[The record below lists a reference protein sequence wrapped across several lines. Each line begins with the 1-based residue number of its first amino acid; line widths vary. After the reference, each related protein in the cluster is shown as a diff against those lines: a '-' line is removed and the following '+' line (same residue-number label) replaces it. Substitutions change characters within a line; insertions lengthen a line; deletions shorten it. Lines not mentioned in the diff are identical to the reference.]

1 MSRIRDYSLSGEER
15 KTRLRVCIFDAAGV
29 KSAFALL
36 LTKVTKPS
44 LGNLLICAVSGTSTD
59 KKEVYAYIG
68 KGGRFQMERTISFMN
83 GEGSLGHNTRAFIAA
98 NVDADRTKD
107 NITLVHEDLKKVYH
121 KLFDDSLKKYNAK
134 QKRKDRQIKNYYDK
148 ISRSKQEK
156 LFYEVIVQIGNRD
169 DTGVGSAAADTAVK
183 ALQDYV
189 ELFIRRNPQLYV
201 FGAYIH
207 MDEET
212 PHVHI
217 DFVPFSTDN
226 KRGLEIKNSLKGA
239 LASRGFESEGKGN
252 TEWQQWSEAEKEDI
266 AMIMQK
272 YGVGWKKLDTHN
284 PHLSVLDYKKQER
297 SREVKELEQELED
310 IGVVIEL
317 KEEREAQLN
326 DEIHKQQMCL
336 KTEREKAEKTLA
348 IVTSLKDRIMEEGV
362 AQEKYNKALAAD
374 GQELEDI
381 IADKKKQL
389 ADVQVALNKARAVFE
404 NANEKLAQAEEELS
418 EVKKLRDDLIKQ
430 GEGDYYLK
438 EEVIQLRYE
447 NQNLKKE
454 NKGLQEKLD
463 KAYEFMKKFV
473 IEGKSMLDKF
483 LEWIGE
489 KVREGRGR

>member
-1 MSRIRDYSLSGEER
+1 
-15 KTRLRVCIFDAAGV
+15 
-29 KSAFALL
+29 
-36 LTKVTKPS
+36 
-44 LGNLLICAVSGTSTD
+44 
-59 KKEVYAYIG
+59 
-68 KGGRFQMERTISFMN
+68 MERTISFMN

-98 NVDADRTKD
+98 NVDADRTKG
-107 NITLVHEDLKKVYH
+107 NIILVHEDLKKVYH

-189 ELFIRRNPQLYV
+189 ELFISRNPQLYV

-226 KRGLEIKNSLKGA
+226 KRGLETKNSLKGA

-252 TEWQQWSEAEKEDI
+252 TEWQQWSEAEKADI

-272 YGVGWKKLDTHN
+272 YGIGWKKLDTHK
-284 PHLSVLDYKKQER
+284 PHLSVLDYKRQER

-317 KEEREAQLN
+317 KEEQEARLN
-326 DEIHKQQMCL
+326 DEIHKQQMRL
-336 KTEREKAEKTLA
+336 KTEREEAEKTLA
-348 IVTSLKDRIMEEGV
+348 IVTSLKDRIMEEGGI
-362 AQEKYNKALAAD
+362 QEKHNKTLAVD
-374 GQELEDI
+374 SQELKDI
-381 IADKKKQL
+381 ITDKKKQL
-389 ADVQVALNKARAVFE
+389 ADLQLALNKALAVFE

-430 GEGDYYLK
+430 GDGDYYLK
-438 EEVIQLRYE
+438 EEVIRLRYE
-447 NQNLKKE
+447 NQNLKEE
-454 NKGLQEKLD
+454 NKGLREKLE

>member
-1 MSRIRDYSLSGEER
+1 
-15 KTRLRVCIFDAAGV
+15 
-29 KSAFALL
+29 
-36 LTKVTKPS
+36 
-44 LGNLLICAVSGTSTD
+44 
-59 KKEVYAYIG
+59 
-68 KGGRFQMERTISFMN
+68 MERTISFMN

-107 NITLVHEDLKKVYH
+107 NITLVNEDLKKVYH

-169 DTGVGSAAADTAVK
+169 DTGVGSDAADIAVL

-201 FGAYIH
+201 FGVYIH

-226 KRGLEIKNSLKGA
+226 KRGLETKNSLKGA

-272 YGVGWKKLDTHN
+272 YGIGWKKLDTHN

-310 IGVVIEL
+310 ISVVIEL
-317 KEEREAQLN
+317 KEERETRL
-326 DEIHKQQMCL
+326 DEEINKQEVRIKKEC
-336 KTEREKAEKTLA
+336 EEAEKTLLM
-348 IVTSLKDRIMEEGV
+348 VNSLKEKVYEEGIK
-362 AQEKYNKALAAD
+362 QQNRNNLLIAD
-374 GQELEDI
+374 NRELQDI
-381 IADKKKQL
+381 ITNKKEQL
-389 ADVQVALNKARAVFE
+389 ADLQASLDRVNAAFGRVDEELARAK
-404 NANEKLAQAEEELS
+404 EKLA
-418 EVKKLRDDLIKQ
+418 EVRKLRNELIVQ
-430 GEGDYYLK
+430 GDGDYYLK
-438 EEVIQLRYE
+438 AEVIQLRYE
-447 NQNLKKE
+447 NQNLKAE
-454 NKGLQEKLD
+454 NKGLREKLD

-473 IEGKSMLDKF
+473 IEGKLMLDKF

-489 KVREGRGR
+489 KVRDGRGR

>member
-1 MSRIRDYSLSGEER
+1 
-15 KTRLRVCIFDAAGV
+15 
-29 KSAFALL
+29 
-36 LTKVTKPS
+36 
-44 LGNLLICAVSGTSTD
+44 
-59 KKEVYAYIG
+59 
-68 KGGRFQMERTISFMN
+68 MERTISFMN

-107 NITLVHEDLKKVYH
+107 NITLVNEDLKKVYH

-169 DTGVGSAAADTAVK
+169 DTGVGSDAADIAVL

-189 ELFIRRNPQLYV
+189 ELFISRNPQLYV

-226 KRGLEIKNSLKGA
+226 KRGLETKNSLKGA

-252 TEWQQWSEAEKEDI
+252 TEWQQWSEAEKADI

-272 YGVGWKKLDTHN
+272 YGIGWKKLDTHK
-284 PHLSVLDYKKQER
+284 PHLSVPDYKKQER

-317 KEEREAQLN
+317 KEEREARLN
-326 DEIHKQQMCL
+326 DEIHKQQMRL
-336 KTEREKAEKTLA
+336 KTEREEAEKTLA

-362 AQEKYNKALAAD
+362 IQEKHNKTLAVD
-374 GQELEDI
+374 SQELEDI
-381 IADKKKQL
+381 ITNKKKQL
-389 ADVQVALNKARAVFE
+389 ADLQLALNKALAVFE

-430 GEGDYYLK
+430 GDGDYYLK
-438 EEVIQLRYE
+438 EEVIRLRYE

>member
-1 MSRIRDYSLSGEER
+1 
-15 KTRLRVCIFDAAGV
+15 
-29 KSAFALL
+29 
-36 LTKVTKPS
+36 
-44 LGNLLICAVSGTSTD
+44 
-59 KKEVYAYIG
+59 
-68 KGGRFQMERTISFMN
+68 MERTISFMN
-83 GEGSLGHNTRAFIAA
+83 GEGSLGHNTRAFIAS

-107 NITLVHEDLKKVYH
+107 NITLVNEDLKQVYH

-156 LFYEVIVQIGNRD
+156 LFYEIIVQIGNRE
-169 DTGVGSAAADTAVK
+169 DTGVGSDAADIAVK
-183 ALQDYV
+183 VLTDYV
-189 ELFIRRNPQLYV
+189 ELFRQRNPQLYV

-217 DFVPFSTDN
+217 DFVPFSIDN
-226 KRGLEIKNSLKGA
+226 KRGLETKNSLKGA

-266 AMIMQK
+266 AIIMKK
-272 YGVGWKKLDTHN
+272 YGISWKKLDTHK

-297 SREVKELEQELED
+297 TREVKELEQELED

-317 KEEREAQLN
+317 KEEREARLDKEINNQELQL
-326 DEIHKQQMCL
+326 K
-336 KTEREKAEKTLA
+336 KKREEAEKTLS
-348 IVTSLKDRIMEEGV
+348 IIDSLKEKALDEGKE
-362 AQEKYNKALAAD
+362 QEKRNKYLIAD
-374 GQELEDI
+374 NQELEDVI
-381 IADKKKQL
+381 TDKKEQL
-389 ADVQVALNKARAVFE
+389 ADLQVALNKALAVFE

-430 GEGDYYLK
+430 GDGDYYLK
-438 EEVIQLRYE
+438 EEVIRLRYE
-447 NQNLKKE
+447 NQNLKEE
-454 NKGLQEKLD
+454 NKGLREKLD

-473 IEGKSMLDKF
+473 VEGKSMLDKF

>member
-1 MSRIRDYSLSGEER
+1 
-15 KTRLRVCIFDAAGV
+15 
-29 KSAFALL
+29 
-36 LTKVTKPS
+36 
-44 LGNLLICAVSGTSTD
+44 
-59 KKEVYAYIG
+59 
-68 KGGRFQMERTISFMN
+68 MERTISFMN

-297 SREVKELEQELED
+297 EKEVAALGAKIEQKQIEFDVLSERVLNYDKAKDELSNLEIELDTAPKYQLPEPEKFMTAKAYKTKMAEPVVRKLKQLVKTVLARCFEGWDNYHRLNTANAQLYRTNQRLEKVNERLTEENKILKAENKDYSLLRKVFGRKQIDDLLEQ
-310 IGVVIEL
+310 
-317 KEEREAQLN
+317 
-326 DEIHKQQMCL
+326 
-336 KTEREKAEKTLA
+336 
-348 IVTSLKDRIMEEGV
+348 
-362 AQEKYNKALAAD
+362 
-374 GQELEDI
+374 
-381 IADKKKQL
+381 
-389 ADVQVALNKARAVFE
+389 ART
-404 NANEKLAQAEEELS
+404 
-418 EVKKLRDDLIKQ
+418 VKGRKRDNT
-430 GEGDYYLK
+430 
-438 EEVIQLRYE
+438 R
-447 NQNLKKE
+447 
-454 NKGLQEKLD
+454 
-463 KAYEFMKKFV
+463 
-473 IEGKSMLDKF
+473 S
-483 LEWIGE
+483 
-489 KVREGRGR
+489 R

>member
-1 MSRIRDYSLSGEER
+1 
-15 KTRLRVCIFDAAGV
+15 
-29 KSAFALL
+29 
-36 LTKVTKPS
+36 
-44 LGNLLICAVSGTSTD
+44 
-59 KKEVYAYIG
+59 
-68 KGGRFQMERTISFMN
+68 MERTISFMN

-107 NITLVHEDLKKVYH
+107 NITLVNEDLKKVYH

-169 DTGVGSAAADTAVK
+169 DTGVGSDMANIAVK

-217 DFVPFSTDN
+217 DFVPFSTGN
-226 KRGLEIKNSLKGA
+226 KRGLETKNSLKGA

-266 AMIMQK
+266 ALIMQK
-272 YGVGWKKLDTHN
+272 YGIGWKKLDTHN

-336 KTEREKAEKTLA
+336 KTERKEAEKTLA

-362 AQEKYNKALAAD
+362 AQEKYNKALATD
-374 GQELEDI
+374 SQELEDI

-389 ADVQVALNKARAVFE
+389 ADVQLALNKALAVFE

-430 GEGDYYLK
+430 DDGDYYLK
-438 EEVIQLRYE
+438 EEVIRLRDE

-454 NKGLQEKLD
+454 NKGLREKLD

-473 IEGKSMLDKF
+473 IEGRSMFDKF

-489 KVREGRGR
+489 KIREGRGR

>member
-1 MSRIRDYSLSGEER
+1 M
-15 KTRLRVCIFDAAGV
+15 K
-29 KSAFALL
+29 
-36 LTKVTKPS
+36 
-44 LGNLLICAVSGTSTD
+44 
-59 KKEVYAYIG
+59 
-68 KGGRFQMERTISFMN
+68 RTISFMN
-83 GEGSLGHNTRAFIAA
+83 WEGSLGHNTRAFIAA
-98 NVDADRTKD
+98 NVDADRTKN
-107 NITLVHEDLKKVYH
+107 NITLVHEDLKTVYH

-169 DTGVGSAAADTAVK
+169 DTGVGSDMANIAVK

-217 DFVPFSTDN
+217 DFVPFSTGN
-226 KRGLEIKNSLKGA
+226 KRGLETKNSLKGA

-266 AMIMQK
+266 AIIMDK
-272 YGVGWKKLDTHN
+272 YGIEWKKLDTHK

-297 SREVKELEQELED
+297 SREVKKLEQELED
-310 IGVVIEL
+310 IGVVIGL
-317 KEEREAQLN
+317 KEEHEAQLN

-336 KTEREKAEKTLA
+336 NTEREEAEKTLA

-362 AQEKYNKALAAD
+362 TQEKYNKALVAD
-374 GQELEDI
+374 SQELEDI

-389 ADVQVALNKARAVFE
+389 ADVQVALNKALAVFE
-404 NANEKLAQAEEELS
+404 NANEKLTQAEKELS
-418 EVKKLRDDLIKQ
+418 EIKKFRDDLIKQ
-430 GEGDYYLK
+430 GDGDYYLK
-438 EEVIQLRYE
+438 EEVIRMRYE
-447 NQNLKKE
+447 KQNLKEE
-454 NKGLQEKLD
+454 NKGLREKLD
-463 KAYEFMKKFV
+463 KAYEFMKNFV

>member
-1 MSRIRDYSLSGEER
+1 
-15 KTRLRVCIFDAAGV
+15 
-29 KSAFALL
+29 
-36 LTKVTKPS
+36 
-44 LGNLLICAVSGTSTD
+44 
-59 KKEVYAYIG
+59 
-68 KGGRFQMERTISFMN
+68 MN
-83 GEGSLGHNTRAFIAA
+83 GEGSLGHNTRTFIAA
-98 NVDADRTKD
+98 NVDSDRTKD
-107 NITLVHEDLKKVYH
+107 IITLVNEDLKKVYH

-169 DTGVGSAAADTAVK
+169 DTGVGSDAADIAVK
-183 ALQDYV
+183 ALQEYV

-226 KRGLEIKNSLKGA
+226 KRGLETKNSLKGA

-272 YGVGWKKLDTHN
+272 YGIRWKKLDTHN
-284 PHLSVLDYKKQER
+284 PHLSVLDYKKQEC

-317 KEEREAQLN
+317 KEEREARL
-326 DEIHKQQMCL
+326 DAEINEQELQIK
-336 KTEREKAEKTLA
+336 KEFEEAEKTLFM
-348 IVTSLKDRIMEEGV
+348 VNSLKEKVYEEGIE
-362 AQEKYNKALAAD
+362 QQNRNNLLSAD
-374 GQELEDI
+374 NQELEDI
-381 IADKKKQL
+381 ITDKKEQL
-389 ADVQVALNKARAVFE
+389 ADLQAALDRVNAAFDRADKELARA
-404 NANEKLAQAEEELS
+404 KEELA
-418 EVKKLRDDLIKQ
+418 EVRKLRNELIVQ

-447 NQNLKKE
+447 NQNLKAE
-454 NKGLQEKLD
+454 NKGLHEKLD

>member
-1 MSRIRDYSLSGEER
+1 
-15 KTRLRVCIFDAAGV
+15 
-29 KSAFALL
+29 
-36 LTKVTKPS
+36 
-44 LGNLLICAVSGTSTD
+44 
-59 KKEVYAYIG
+59 
-68 KGGRFQMERTISFMN
+68 MERTISFMN

-107 NITLVHEDLKKVYH
+107 NITLVNEDLKKVYH

-169 DTGVGSAAADTAVK
+169 DTGVGSDMANIAVK

-217 DFVPFSTDN
+217 DFVPFSTGN
-226 KRGLEIKNSLKGA
+226 KRGLETKNSLKGA

-266 AMIMQK
+266 ALIMQK
-272 YGVGWKKLDTHN
+272 YGIGWKKLDTHN

-336 KTEREKAEKTLA
+336 KTERKEAEKTLA

-374 GQELEDI
+374 SQELEDI

-389 ADVQVALNKARAVFE
+389 ADVQLALNKALAVFE

-430 GEGDYYLK
+430 DDGDYYLK
-438 EEVIQLRYE
+438 EEVIRLRYE

-454 NKGLQEKLD
+454 NKGLREKLD

-473 IEGKSMLDKF
+473 IEGRSMFDKF

-489 KVREGRGR
+489 KIREGRGR

>member
-1 MSRIRDYSLSGEER
+1 
-15 KTRLRVCIFDAAGV
+15 
-29 KSAFALL
+29 
-36 LTKVTKPS
+36 LTKVTKLPIE
-44 LGNLLICAVSGTSTD
+44 NLLICAVSGTSTD
-59 KKEVYAYIG
+59 KKEVNLYIG
-68 KGGRFQMERTISFMN
+68 KGGVELVERTISFMN
-83 GEGSLGHNTRAFIAA
+83 GEGSLGHNTRAFIAS
-98 NVDADRTKD
+98 NVDANRTKD
-107 NITLVHEDLKKVYH
+107 NITLVNEDLKQVYH

-169 DTGVGSAAADTAVK
+169 DTGVGSDAADIAVL

-226 KRGLEIKNSLKGA
+226 KRGLETKNSLKGA

-272 YGVGWKKLDTHN
+272 YGIGWKKLDTHN

-310 IGVVIEL
+310 IGGVIEL

-326 DEIHKQQMCL
+326 DEIHKKQMCL
-336 KTEREKAEKTLA
+336 KTEREEAEKTLA

-374 GQELEDI
+374 SQELEDI

-389 ADVQVALNKARAVFE
+389 ADVQVALNKALAVFE
-404 NANEKLAQAEEELS
+404 NANEKLVQAEEELS

-430 GEGDYYLK
+430 SDGDYYLK
-438 EEVIQLRYE
+438 EEVIRLRYE
-447 NQNLKKE
+447 NQNLKEE
-454 NKGLQEKLD
+454 NKGLREKLA
-463 KAYEFMKKFV
+463 KAYEFMRKFV

-489 KVREGRGR
+489 KVRDGRGR

>member
-1 MSRIRDYSLSGEER
+1 
-15 KTRLRVCIFDAAGV
+15 
-29 KSAFALL
+29 
-36 LTKVTKPS
+36 
-44 LGNLLICAVSGTSTD
+44 
-59 KKEVYAYIG
+59 
-68 KGGRFQMERTISFMN
+68 MERTISFMN

-107 NITLVHEDLKKVYH
+107 NITLVNEDLKKVYH

-169 DTGVGSAAADTAVK
+169 DTGVGSAASDIAVK
-183 ALQDYV
+183 VLTDYV

-217 DFVPFSTDN
+217 DFVSFSTDN
-226 KRGLEIKNSLKGA
+226 KRGLETKNSLKGA

-272 YGVGWKKLDTHN
+272 YGIGWKKLDTHN

-317 KEEREAQLN
+317 KEEREARL
-326 DEIHKQQMCL
+326 DEEINKQEVRIKKEC
-336 KTEREKAEKTLA
+336 EEAEKTLLM
-348 IVTSLKDRIMEEGV
+348 VNSLKEKVYEEGIE
-362 AQEKYNKALAAD
+362 QQKRNNLLISD
-374 GQELEDI
+374 NQELENI
-381 IADKKKQL
+381 ITDKREQL
-389 ADVQVALNKARAVFE
+389 ADLQVSLDSV
-404 NANEKLAQAEEELS
+404 NAAFGRVDEELALAKEELA
-418 EVKKLRDDLIKQ
+418 EVRKLRNELIVQ
-430 GEGDYYLK
+430 GDGDYYLK

-447 NQNLKKE
+447 NQNLKAE
-454 NKGLQEKLD
+454 NKGLREKLD
-463 KAYEFMKKFV
+463 KAYEFMKKFA
-473 IEGKSMLDKF
+473 IEGRSMLDKF

-489 KVREGRGR
+489 KLRDFGRNTR

>member
-1 MSRIRDYSLSGEER
+1 
-15 KTRLRVCIFDAAGV
+15 
-29 KSAFALL
+29 
-36 LTKVTKPS
+36 
-44 LGNLLICAVSGTSTD
+44 
-59 KKEVYAYIG
+59 
-68 KGGRFQMERTISFMN
+68 MERTISFMN
-83 GEGSLGHNTRAFIAA
+83 GEGSLGHNTRVFIAA
-98 NVDADRTKD
+98 NVDADRAKD
-107 NITLVHEDLKKVYH
+107 NITLVNEDLKKVYH
-121 KLFDDSLKKYNAK
+121 KLFDDSLKKYNAM

-169 DTGVGSAAADTAVK
+169 DTGVGSNAADIAVC

-201 FGAYIH
+201 FGTYIH

-226 KRGLEIKNSLKGA
+226 KRGLETKNSLKGA

-272 YGVGWKKLDTHN
+272 YGIGWKKLDTHN
-284 PHLSVLDYKKQER
+284 PHLSVLEYKKQER
-297 SREVKELEQELED
+297 SREVKELEQKLED

-317 KEEREAQLN
+317 KEEREARL
-326 DEIHKQQMCL
+326 DAEINKQEVRIKKEC
-336 KTEREKAEKTLA
+336 EEAEKTLLM
-348 IVTSLKDRIMEEGV
+348 VNSLKEKVCEEGIK
-362 AQEKYNKALAAD
+362 QQNRNNLLIAD
-374 GQELEDI
+374 NQDLEDI

-389 ADVQVALNKARAVFE
+389 ADVQVALNKALAVFE

-418 EVKKLRDDLIKQ
+418 EVKKLRNDLIKQ
-430 GEGDYYLK
+430 GDGDYYLK
-438 EEVIQLRYE
+438 EEVIRLRYE
-447 NQNLKKE
+447 NQNLKE
-454 NKGLQEKLD
+454 ESKGLREKLD

-473 IEGKSMLDKF
+473 IEGRSMLDKF

-489 KVREGRGR
+489 KIRDGRGR

>member
-1 MSRIRDYSLSGEER
+1 
-15 KTRLRVCIFDAAGV
+15 
-29 KSAFALL
+29 
-36 LTKVTKPS
+36 
-44 LGNLLICAVSGTSTD
+44 
-59 KKEVYAYIG
+59 
-68 KGGRFQMERTISFMN
+68 MERTISFMN

-98 NVDADRTKD
+98 NVDADRTKN
-107 NITLVHEDLKKVYH
+107 NITLVHEDLKKEYH

-226 KRGLEIKNSLKGA
+226 KRGLETKKSLKGA

-252 TEWQQWSEAEKEDI
+252 IEWQQWSEAEKEDI
-266 AMIMQK
+266 AIIMQK
-272 YGVGWKKLDTHN
+272 YGIGWKKLDTHN

-317 KEEREAQLN
+317 KEERKARLN
-326 DEIHKQQMCL
+326 DEIHKQQMRL
-336 KTEREKAEKTLA
+336 KTEREEAEKTLA

-362 AQEKYNKALAAD
+362 IQEKHNKTLAND
-374 GQELEDI
+374 NQELEDI
-381 IADKKKQL
+381 ITDKKKQL
-389 ADVQVALNKARAVFE
+389 ADLQVALNKALAVFE
-404 NANEKLAQAEEELS
+404 NANEKLVQAEEELS

-430 GEGDYYLK
+430 GDGDYYLK
-438 EEVIQLRYE
+438 EEVIRLRYE

>member
-1 MSRIRDYSLSGEER
+1 MENKRFINVQDVVEE
-15 KTRLRVCIFDAAGV
+15 LGV
-29 KSAFALL
+29 S
-36 LTKVTKPS
+36 
-44 LGNLLICAVSGTSTD
+44 TS
-59 KKEVYAYIG
+59 YAY
-68 KGGRFQMERTISFMN
+68 
-83 GEGSLGHNTRAFIAA
+83 
-98 NVDADRTKD
+98 
-107 NITLVHEDLKKVYH
+107 
-121 KLFDDSLKKYNAK
+121 KL
-134 QKRKDRQIKNYYDK
+134 
-148 ISRSKQEK
+148 
-156 LFYEVIVQIGNRD
+156 
-169 DTGVGSAAADTAVK
+169 
-183 ALQDYV
+183 
-189 ELFIRRNPQLYV
+189 IRRNPQLYV

-272 YGVGWKKLDTHN
+272 YGIGWKKLDTHN

-336 KTEREKAEKTLA
+336 KTEREEAEKTLA

-430 GEGDYYLK
+430 GDGDYYLK
-438 EEVIQLRYE
+438 EEVIRLRYE

>member
-1 MSRIRDYSLSGEER
+1 
-15 KTRLRVCIFDAAGV
+15 
-29 KSAFALL
+29 
-36 LTKVTKPS
+36 
-44 LGNLLICAVSGTSTD
+44 
-59 KKEVYAYIG
+59 
-68 KGGRFQMERTISFMN
+68 MERTISFMN
-83 GEGSLGHNTRAFIAA
+83 GEGSLGHNTRAFIAS
-98 NVDADRTKD
+98 NVDANRTKD
-107 NITLVHEDLKKVYH
+107 NITLVNEDLKQVYH

-169 DTGVGSAAADTAVK
+169 DTGVGSAASDIAVK
-183 ALQDYV
+183 VLTDYV

-226 KRGLEIKNSLKGA
+226 KRGLETKNSLKGA
-239 LASRGFESEGKGN
+239 LASRGFESEGKAN

-266 AMIMQK
+266 AVIMEK
-272 YGVGWKKLDTHN
+272 YGIEWKKLDTHK

-317 KEEREAQLN
+317 KEEREARLG
-326 DEIHKQQMCL
+326 DEIHKQQIRL
-336 KTEREKAEKTLA
+336 KTEREEAEKTLA
-348 IVTSLKDRIMEEGV
+348 IVTSLKDRIIDEGI

-374 GQELEDI
+374 SQELEDI
-381 IADKKKQL
+381 ITDKRKQL
-389 ADVQVALNKARAVFE
+389 ADVQVALNKAFAVFE
-404 NANEKLAQAEEELS
+404 NANEKLAQAEKELS
-418 EVKKLRDDLIKQ
+418 GIKKLRDDMIKQ
-430 GEGDYYLK
+430 GDGDYYLK
-438 EEVIQLRYE
+438 EEIIRLRYE
-447 NQNLKKE
+447 NQNLKEE
-454 NKGLQEKLD
+454 NKWLKEKLD
-463 KAYEFMKKFV
+463 KACEFMKKFV

-489 KVREGRGR
+489 KVRDGRGR

>member
-1 MSRIRDYSLSGEER
+1 MVNYMSRIRDYSLSGEER

-317 KEEREAQLN
+317 KEER
-326 DEIHKQQMCL
+326 
-336 KTEREKAEKTLA
+336 
-348 IVTSLKDRIMEEGV
+348 DRIMEEGV

>member
-1 MSRIRDYSLSGEER
+1 M
-15 KTRLRVCIFDAAGV
+15 K
-29 KSAFALL
+29 
-36 LTKVTKPS
+36 
-44 LGNLLICAVSGTSTD
+44 
-59 KKEVYAYIG
+59 
-68 KGGRFQMERTISFMN
+68 RTISFMN
-83 GEGSLGHNTRAFIAA
+83 WEGSLGHNTRAFIAA
-98 NVDADRTKD
+98 NVDADRTKN
-107 NITLVHEDLKKVYH
+107 NITLVHEDLKTVYH

-169 DTGVGSAAADTAVK
+169 DTGVGSDIK

-217 DFVPFSTDN
+217 DFVPFSTGN
-226 KRGLEIKNSLKGA
+226 KRGLETKNSLKGA

-266 AMIMQK
+266 AIIMDK
-272 YGVGWKKLDTHN
+272 YGIEWKKLDTHK

-297 SREVKELEQELED
+297 SREVKKLEQELED
-310 IGVVIEL
+310 IGVVIGL
-317 KEEREAQLN
+317 KEEHEAQLS

-336 KTEREKAEKTLA
+336 KTEREEAEKTLA

-362 AQEKYNKALAAD
+362 TQEKYNKALVAD
-374 GQELEDI
+374 SQELEDI

-389 ADVQVALNKARAVFE
+389 ADVQVALNKALAVFE
-404 NANEKLAQAEEELS
+404 NANEKLTQAEKELS
-418 EVKKLRDDLIKQ
+418 EIKKFRDDLIKQ
-430 GEGDYYLK
+430 GDGDYYLK
-438 EEVIQLRYE
+438 EEVIRLRYE
-447 NQNLKKE
+447 KQNLKEE
-454 NKGLQEKLD
+454 NKGLREKLD
-463 KAYEFMKKFV
+463 KAYEFMKNFV

>member
-1 MSRIRDYSLSGEER
+1 
-15 KTRLRVCIFDAAGV
+15 
-29 KSAFALL
+29 
-36 LTKVTKPS
+36 
-44 LGNLLICAVSGTSTD
+44 
-59 KKEVYAYIG
+59 
-68 KGGRFQMERTISFMN
+68 MERTISFMN
-83 GEGSLGHNTRAFIAA
+83 GEGSLGHNTRAFIAV

-107 NITLVHEDLKKVYH
+107 NITLVNEDLKKVYH

-148 ISRSKQEK
+148 ISRSKQQK

-169 DTGVGSAAADTAVK
+169 DIGVGSAASDIAVK
-183 ALQDYV
+183 VLTDYV

-226 KRGLEIKNSLKGA
+226 KRGLETKNSLKGA
-239 LASRGFESEGKGN
+239 LASRGFESEGKAN

-266 AMIMQK
+266 AVIMEK
-272 YGVGWKKLDTHN
+272 YGIEWKKLDTHK

-317 KEEREAQLN
+317 KEEREAQLG
-326 DEIHKQQMCL
+326 DEIHKQQIRL
-336 KTEREKAEKTLA
+336 KTEREEAEKTLA
-348 IVTSLKDRIMEEGV
+348 IVTSLKDRIMDEGI
-362 AQEKYNKALAAD
+362 AQEKYNKAF
-374 GQELEDI
+374 
-381 IADKKKQL
+381 
-389 ADVQVALNKARAVFE
+389 AVFE
-404 NANEKLAQAEEELS
+404 NANEKLAQAEKELS
-418 EVKKLRDDLIKQ
+418 GIKKLRDDMIKQ
-430 GEGDYYLK
+430 GDGDYYLK
-438 EEVIQLRYE
+438 EEIIRLRYE
-447 NQNLKKE
+447 NQNLKEE
-454 NKGLQEKLD
+454 NKWLKEKLD
-463 KAYEFMKKFV
+463 KACEFMKKFV

-489 KVREGRGR
+489 KVRDGRGR

>member
-1 MSRIRDYSLSGEER
+1 M
-15 KTRLRVCIFDAAGV
+15 
-29 KSAFALL
+29 
-36 LTKVTKPS
+36 
-44 LGNLLICAVSGTSTD
+44 LICAVSGTSTD
-59 KKEVYAYIG
+59 KKEVNSYIG
-68 KGGRFQMERTISFMN
+68 KGGVELVERTISFMN
-83 GEGSLGHNTRAFIAA
+83 GEGSLGHNTRAFIAS

-107 NITLVHEDLKKVYH
+107 NITLVNEDLKQVYH

-134 QKRKDRQIKNYYDK
+134 QKRKDRQIKNYYEK
-148 ISRSKQEK
+148 ISGSKQEK

-169 DTGVGSAAADTAVK
+169 DTGVGSDVADIAVK
-183 ALQDYV
+183 VLADYV

-266 AMIMQK
+266 AIIMKK
-272 YGVGWKKLDTHN
+272 YGIEWKKLDTHK

-297 SREVKELEQELED
+297 SREIKEMEQELED

-317 KEEREAQLN
+317 KEEREARLN
-326 DEIHKQQMCL
+326 DEIHKQQIRL
-336 KTEREKAEKTLA
+336 KTEREEAEKTLA
-348 IVTSLKDRIMEEGV
+348 IVKSMKDRIMEEGV
-362 AQEKYNKALAAD
+362 AQEKHNKALATD
-374 GQELEDI
+374 NQELEDI
-381 IADKKKQL
+381 ITDKKRQL
-389 ADVQVALNKARAVFE
+389 ADVQVALNKALAVFE

-430 GEGDYYLK
+430 GDGDYYLK
-438 EEVIQLRYE
+438 EEVIWLRYE
-447 NQNLKKE
+447 NQNLKEE
-454 NKGLQEKLD
+454 NKGLREKLD

-489 KVREGRGR
+489 KVREGRER